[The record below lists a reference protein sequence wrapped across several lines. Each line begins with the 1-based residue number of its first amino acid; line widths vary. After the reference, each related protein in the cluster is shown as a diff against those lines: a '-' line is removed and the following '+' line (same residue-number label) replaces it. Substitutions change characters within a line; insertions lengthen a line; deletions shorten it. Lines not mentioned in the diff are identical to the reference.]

1 MDSGSCC
8 NCCSTRLVEK
18 LGLTIKPHPKPYKLK
33 WLNEGGAL
41 NVDQQ
46 VEVKLSI
53 GNYEDK
59 VLCDI
64 IPMEACH
71 ILLGRPW
78 PFDKKTMHNG
88 LTNEN
93 TLHHKEKKFV
103 LHPLA
108 PSKVFEDQLQM
119 RKLRDEERK
128 EESMHKELG
137 EQAPTTYIHE
147 EGICLRV

>member
-1 MDSGSCC
+1 
-8 NCCSTRLVEK
+8 
-18 LGLTIKPHPKPYKLK
+18 
-33 WLNEGGAL
+33 
-41 NVDQQ
+41 VDQQ

-59 VLCDI
+59 FLYDI

-71 ILLGRPW
+71 IFLGRPW
-78 PFDKKTMHNG
+78 KFDKKTMHNG
-88 LTNEN
+88 LTNEI

-103 LHPLA
+103 LHPLTLT
-108 PSKVFEDQLQM
+108 KVFEDQLQM

-137 EQAPTTYIHE
+137 EQAPNTCIHE
-147 EGICLRV
+147 EGESSIPPNVTQKKKTLSKKTLKKTLIYEATFLPPLL